1 MTEQNKVIVRRV
13 IEEVWNQAD
22 LNVVGELV
30 ARDYVGHAP
39 LAEGE
44 THGPEGFQ
52 QYFQEQREAFADIHY
67 TVEDQVAEGDRVATR
82 WSARATHTGE
92 FQGMPATARK
102 GRVDGITIFRV
113 ANGCIVECWTNYD
126 SLGLIQQLGLLPTKG

>member
-1 MTEQNKVIVRRV
+1 MSEQNKMIVSRV
-13 IEEVWNQAD
+13 IENVWNQGD
-22 LNVVGELV
+22 YSVVGELV
-30 ARDYVGHAP
+30 ARDYVGHSY

-44 THGPEGFQ
+44 THGNEGYQ
-52 QYFQEQREAFADIHY
+52 QYFQEQRAAFADIHY

-82 WSARATHTGE
+82 WTARATHTGE

-102 GRVDGITIFRV
+102 GRVEGISIFRV

-126 SLGLIQQLGLLPTKG
+126 SLGLIQQLGLLPTQG